1 LSRFKACAD
10 LGITTLDTAEIY
22 GGYLV
27 EEAIGGAL
35 KLDPAFRSKIEI
47 VTKCGIYVPCE
58 FHPDRK
64 VAHYNVT
71 AARIIKSAEKSLR
84 FMGIDHID
92 LLLVHRPDWLTSAD
106 ETAEGLNKLLKDGK
120 IRSAG
125 VSNYNVHQFDLLN
138 SRMDQPLVTNQI
150 EFSLLHM
157 DPIYDGTA
165 DQCQRLHSAHG
176 LVPARQR
183 CLDGAKRS
191 RRRKVARQGRRTL
204 RQVRRCHARSA
215 RLRLDHGASLLPAA
229 DHRHQQAGAHPG
241 RGESGGDQARA
252 RGLVWFTAWQAA
264 KGQGSSGHPCRR
276 EGHPGGMHDR
286 AATESFSGMRSL
298 FKPGVTAPDRDRVDH
313 VHLPVPGPA
322 AGIAPVKS
330 PRLGE
335 LVDVAEHELAVAD
348 AIA

>member
-1 LSRFKACAD
+1 MITRHKIAPNGPEFSRLVYGTWRILDEEDKANCTPQALLSRFKACAD
-10 LGITTLDTAEIY
+10 MGITTLDTAEIY
-22 GGYLV
+22 GVYKV

-47 VTKCGIYVPCE
+47 VTKCGIYIPCE

-84 FMGIDHID
+84 FMGIDEID

-138 SRMDQPLVTNQI
+138 SRMDQPLVTNQV

-165 DQCQRLHSAHG
+165 DQCQRHRILPMAWSP
-176 LVPARQR
+176 L
-183 CLDGAKRS
+183 AK
-191 RRRKVARQGRRTL
+191 GTL
-204 RQVRRCHARSA
+204 MEKE
-215 RLRLDHGASLLPAA
+215 DPAA
-229 DHRHQQAGAHPG
+229 VRLHAKAAELSAKYGGTTLDQLAYAWIMAHPSCPLPIIG
-241 RGESGGDQARA
+241 TNKLERIQAVVKAADIKLEREDWY
-252 RGLVWFTAWQAA
+252 GLWEAA
-264 KGQGSSGHPCRR
+264 QGH
-276 EGHPGGMHDR
+276 
-286 AATESFSGMRSL
+286 
-298 FKPGVTAPDRDRVDH
+298 GVP
-313 VHLPVPGPA
+313 
-322 AGIAPVKS
+322 
-330 PRLGE
+330 
-335 LVDVAEHELAVAD
+335 
-348 AIA
+348 